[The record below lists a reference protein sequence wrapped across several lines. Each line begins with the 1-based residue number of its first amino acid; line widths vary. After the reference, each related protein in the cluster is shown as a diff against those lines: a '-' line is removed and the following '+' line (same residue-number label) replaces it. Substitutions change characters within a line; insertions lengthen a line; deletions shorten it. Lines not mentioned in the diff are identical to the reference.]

1 MAKRTAEMEKIPP
14 NDISGILLVDKP
26 VDWTSQDAVSCIK
39 HRFHLKK
46 AGHCGTLD
54 PMATG
59 LLVLLFGKCTKLQ
72 DSLMAG
78 DKVYRATMRL
88 GVETDSEDSTGN
100 VIAEHSIEGIAEEAV
115 RNAALS
121 LTGEISQIPPM
132 VSAIK
137 KNGKKLYELARKGI
151 SVEREPR
158 KINVFSIDITRIEL
172 PDVDFTVHCSK
183 GTYVRTLCA
192 DWGKILGCGACM
204 TALRRMKS
212 GSHSVDDAFTMDE
225 VRSWE
230 LEKFISSLRED

>member
-1 MAKRTAEMEKIPP
+1 MTERIPP

-26 VDWTSQDAVSCIK
+26 QDWTSQDVVSCIK

-78 DKVYRATMRL
+78 DKVYRASMRL
-88 GVETDSEDSTGN
+88 GVETDTEDATGN
-100 VIAEHSIEGIAEEAV
+100 VIAEHSTDGLSEDDV
-115 RNAALS
+115 RRAALS
-121 LTGEISQIPPM
+121 MIGELNQIPPM

-137 KNGKKLYELARKGI
+137 RNGKKLYELARKGMT
-151 SVEREPR
+151 VEREAR
-158 KINVFSIDITRIEL
+158 RISVFSIEIGRIEI
-172 PDVDFTVHCSK
+172 PDVEFTVHCSK

-192 DWGKILGCGACM
+192 DWGRKLGCGANM
-204 TALRRMKS
+204 TSLRRLRS
-212 GSHSVDDAFTMDE
+212 GAHSVEDAYGMDDIK
-225 VRSWE
+225 SWD
-230 LEKFISSLRED
+230 LLQFQNSLDNE

>member
-1 MAKRTAEMEKIPP
+1 MERIPP

-26 VDWTSQDAVSCIK
+26 QDWTSQDAVSCIK

-72 DSLMAG
+72 DSLMAK
-78 DKVYRATMRL
+78 DKVYRASMRL
-88 GVETDSEDSTGN
+88 GIETDTEDATGN
-100 VIAEHSIEGIAEEAV
+100 VTSEHSIEGIDEEAV
-115 RNAALS
+115 RKSAQS
-121 LTGEISQIPPM
+121 LIGEIMQVPPM

-137 KNGKKLYELARKGI
+137 RNGRKLYELARKGI

-158 KINVFSIDITRIEL
+158 QISIFSIEIERISL
-172 PDVDFTVHCSK
+172 PDIDFIVHCSK

-192 DWGKILGCGACM
+192 DWGRALGCGANM
-204 TALRRMKS
+204 TALRRLRS
-212 GSHSVDDAFTMDE
+212 GEHSVENAYTIE
-225 VRSWE
+225 TIKSWE
-230 LEKFISSLRED
+230 LPQFQEALVEK

>member
-1 MAKRTAEMEKIPP
+1 MERIPP

-26 VDWTSQDAVSCIK
+26 QDWTSQDAVSCIK

-72 DSLMAG
+72 DSLMAK
-78 DKVYRATMRL
+78 DKVYRASMRL
-88 GVETDSEDSTGN
+88 GIETDTEDATGN
-100 VIAEHSIEGIAEEAV
+100 VVAEHSIEEIDEKAV
-115 RNAALS
+115 RKSAQS
-121 LTGEISQIPPM
+121 LIGELMQVPPM

-137 KNGKKLYELARKGI
+137 RNGKKLYELARKGI
-151 SVEREPR
+151 TVEREPR
-158 KINVFSIDITRIEL
+158 KISIFSIEIERISL

-192 DWGKILGCGACM
+192 DWGRALGCGANM
-204 TALRRMKS
+204 TALRRIRS
-212 GSHSVDDAFTMDE
+212 GEHSVENAYTIE
-225 VRSWE
+225 TIKGWE
-230 LEKFISSLRED
+230 LPQFQEALVEK